1 MPLLIL
7 LKKHKP
13 DIIFLHLVTSLPLTI
28 IRLFNLDTEFILR
41 ISGFPKL
48 NFFRKFFWKKLSS
61 KIYKITCPTNELK
74 DTIVNMPE
82 KISNFGKNEWEK
94 TKEFQLESWAQ
105 MKGQLVSSKNKLSGF
120 FSDLNL
126 N

>member
-1 MPLLIL
+1 MKRLIL
-7 LKKHKP
+7 
-13 DIIFLHLVTSLPLTI
+13 FLFLV
-28 IRLFNLDTEFILR
+28 
-41 ISGFPKL
+41 
-48 NFFRKFFWKKLSS
+48 LSTNVLAEE
-61 KIYKITCPTNELK
+61 KKITADELK
-74 DTIVNMPE
+74 DIIANMPK

-105 MKGQLVSSKNKLSGF
+105 TKEQLVSSKNKLSGF

>member
-1 MPLLIL
+1 MKRLIL
-7 LKKHKP
+7 
-13 DIIFLHLVTSLPLTI
+13 FLFLV
-28 IRLFNLDTEFILR
+28 
-41 ISGFPKL
+41 
-48 NFFRKFFWKKLSS
+48 LSTNVLAED
-61 KIYKITCPTNELK
+61 KEITVNELK
-74 DTIVNMPE
+74 DTIVNMPK

-105 MKGQLVSSKNKLSGF
+105 MKGQLVTSKNQLSGF

>member
-1 MPLLIL
+1 MKRLIL
-7 LKKHKP
+7 
-13 DIIFLHLVTSLPLTI
+13 FL
-28 IRLFNLDTEFILR
+28 
-41 ISGFPKL
+41 
-48 NFFRKFFWKKLSS
+48 FFVLSTNVLAEE
-61 KIYKITCPTNELK
+61 KNITVDELK
-74 DTIVNMPE
+74 DVITNMPK

-105 MKGQLVSSKNKLSGF
+105 MKGQLVTSKNKLSGF

>member
-1 MPLLIL
+1 MKRLIL
-7 LKKHKP
+7 FLFLILSTNVLAEEKK
-13 DIIFLHLVTSLPLTI
+13 IIA
-28 IRLFNLDTEFILR
+28 D
-41 ISGFPKL
+41 
-48 NFFRKFFWKKLSS
+48 
-61 KIYKITCPTNELK
+61 ELK
-74 DTIVNMPE
+74 DTIANMPK
-82 KISNFGKNEWEK
+82 KISNFGKDEWEK

>member
-1 MPLLIL
+1 MKRLIL
-7 LKKHKP
+7 
-13 DIIFLHLVTSLPLTI
+13 FL
-28 IRLFNLDTEFILR
+28 
-41 ISGFPKL
+41 
-48 NFFRKFFWKKLSS
+48 FFVLSTNVLAEE
-61 KIYKITCPTNELK
+61 KNITADELK
-74 DTIVNMPE
+74 DVITNMPK

-105 MKGQLVSSKNKLSGF
+105 TKEQLVSSKNKLSGF

>member
-1 MPLLIL
+1 MKRLTLVLFLIL
-7 LKKHKP
+7 STKALAEDK
-13 DIIFLHLVTSLPLTI
+13 
-28 IRLFNLDTEFILR
+28 
-41 ISGFPKL
+41 
-48 NFFRKFFWKKLSS
+48 
-61 KIYKITCPTNELK
+61 KITADELK
-74 DTIVNMPE
+74 NTIANMPK

-105 MKGQLVSSKNKLSGF
+105 TKEQLVSSKNKLSGF

>member
-1 MPLLIL
+1 MKRLIL
-7 LKKHKP
+7 
-13 DIIFLHLVTSLPLTI
+13 FLFLV
-28 IRLFNLDTEFILR
+28 
-41 ISGFPKL
+41 
-48 NFFRKFFWKKLSS
+48 LSTNVLAED
-61 KIYKITCPTNELK
+61 KKITVNELK
-74 DTIVNMPE
+74 DTIVNMPK

-105 MKGQLVSSKNKLSGF
+105 MKGQLVTSKNKLSGF

>member
-1 MPLLIL
+1 MKRLTLVLFLIL
-7 LKKHKP
+7 STKALAEEK
-13 DIIFLHLVTSLPLTI
+13 
-28 IRLFNLDTEFILR
+28 
-41 ISGFPKL
+41 
-48 NFFRKFFWKKLSS
+48 
-61 KIYKITCPTNELK
+61 KITTNELK
-74 DTIVNMPE
+74 DTIVNMPK

-105 MKGQLVSSKNKLSGF
+105 IKGQLSSSKNKLSGF

>member
-1 MPLLIL
+1 MKRLTLVLFLIL
-7 LKKHKP
+7 STKALAEEK
-13 DIIFLHLVTSLPLTI
+13 
-28 IRLFNLDTEFILR
+28 
-41 ISGFPKL
+41 
-48 NFFRKFFWKKLSS
+48 
-61 KIYKITCPTNELK
+61 KITTNELK
-74 DTIVNMPE
+74 DTIVNMPK

-105 MKGQLVSSKNKLSGF
+105 TKKQLVSSKNKLSGF

>member
-1 MPLLIL
+1 MKRLTLVLFLIL
-7 LKKHKP
+7 SAKALAEDK
-13 DIIFLHLVTSLPLTI
+13 
-28 IRLFNLDTEFILR
+28 
-41 ISGFPKL
+41 
-48 NFFRKFFWKKLSS
+48 
-61 KIYKITCPTNELK
+61 KITADELK
-74 DTIVNMPE
+74 NTIANMPK

-94 TKEFQLESWAQ
+94 TKEFQLKSWAQ

>member
-1 MPLLIL
+1 MKRLIL
-7 LKKHKP
+7 
-13 DIIFLHLVTSLPLTI
+13 FLFLV
-28 IRLFNLDTEFILR
+28 
-41 ISGFPKL
+41 
-48 NFFRKFFWKKLSS
+48 LSTNVLAED
-61 KIYKITCPTNELK
+61 KEITVNELK
-74 DTIVNMPE
+74 DTIANMPK

-105 MKGQLVSSKNKLSGF
+105 MKGQLVTSKNKLSGF

>member
-1 MPLLIL
+1 MKRLIL
-7 LKKHKP
+7 
-13 DIIFLHLVTSLPLTI
+13 FL
-28 IRLFNLDTEFILR
+28 
-41 ISGFPKL
+41 
-48 NFFRKFFWKKLSS
+48 FFVLSTNVLAEE
-61 KIYKITCPTNELK
+61 KKITADELK
-74 DTIVNMPE
+74 DIITNMPK

-105 MKGQLVSSKNKLSGF
+105 MKGQLVSSKNKLSSF

>member
-1 MPLLIL
+1 MKRLIL
-7 LKKHKP
+7 
-13 DIIFLHLVTSLPLTI
+13 FLFLV
-28 IRLFNLDTEFILR
+28 
-41 ISGFPKL
+41 
-48 NFFRKFFWKKLSS
+48 LSTNVLAEE
-61 KIYKITCPTNELK
+61 KKITADELK
-74 DTIVNMPE
+74 NVIANMPK

-105 MKGQLVSSKNKLSGF
+105 TKGQLVSSKNKLSGF

>member
-1 MPLLIL
+1 MKRLTLVLFLIL
-7 LKKHKP
+7 STKALAEEK
-13 DIIFLHLVTSLPLTI
+13 
-28 IRLFNLDTEFILR
+28 
-41 ISGFPKL
+41 
-48 NFFRKFFWKKLSS
+48 
-61 KIYKITCPTNELK
+61 KITDSELK
-74 DTIVNMPE
+74 DTIANMPK

-105 MKGQLVSSKNKLSGF
+105 MKGQLVTSKNKLSGF